1 MTRPAR
7 ATPGQLGL
15 GGAEVPEEQPDRKLI
30 THGFKG
36 WRDQGSM
43 LYTDP
48 FDLKRHLT
56 RAQARKLLS
65 QRMDDRTVGGF
76 RVRHPQDAWSEV
88 RIGPRRATMEGAWH
102 ELHAASGKA
111 KPGPGYWIIDG
122 STNARVWPPSEPALP
137 RDADDPASE

>member
-1 MTRPAR
+1 MTPR

-15 GGAEVPEEQPDRKLI
+15 TGSEVPEEQPDQKLLQ
-30 THGFKG
+30 HGFKG

-48 FDLKRHLT
+48 FNPKRHLT

-65 QRMDDRTVGGF
+65 TRMDDRVVGGF

-88 RIGPRRATMEGAWH
+88 RVGPRRATMEGAWH
-102 ELHAASGKA
+102 ELRAACGKDN
-111 KPGPGYWIIDG
+111 PGPGYWIIDG
-122 STNARVWPPSEPALP
+122 ATNARVWPPSEAVPP
-137 RDADDPASE
+137 RDADDAATR